1 MSKGPSISEEF
12 LRIYQEKNQ
21 AKTDRDRLRAP
32 VSHPVKVRFE
42 RPAPSPPNLAQ
53 EFRVNCLLKNKKS
66 I

>member
-21 AKTDRDRLRAP
+21 EKTDRDQLRAP
-32 VSHPVKVRFE
+32 ESHPVKVRFE

-53 EFRVNCLLKNKKS
+53 EFRVNCLLKK
-66 I
+66 